1 MRILVACCLT
11 VAALPAQVVP
21 GPQPESEYHV
31 LSNPNR
37 DPWQKPDQVIGALNF
52 SASETVAVIEN
63 GYPYFASRIA
73 PYVRQVY
80 AVNADPRAF
89 HGPVPLPPS
98 VSAVVSTWTD
108 PHISS
113 IVADTVIM
121 VDMLRFLPERT
132 LYYLNLVAGLKSG
145 GRLVIIDRQLPAVV
159 PGAVNITS
167 TMLGGELPAAGLRL
181 GQEFTFLLPNE
192 YFLVFQR

>member
-1 MRILVACCLT
+1 
-11 VAALPAQVVP
+11 
-21 GPQPESEYHV
+21 
-31 LSNPNR
+31 
-37 DPWQKPDQVIGALNF
+37 
-52 SASETVAVIEN
+52 
-63 GYPYFASRIA
+63 
-73 PYVRQVY
+73 
-80 AVNADPRAF
+80 
-89 HGPVPLPPS
+89 
-98 VSAVVSTWTD
+98 
-108 PHISS
+108 
-113 IVADTVIM
+113 M